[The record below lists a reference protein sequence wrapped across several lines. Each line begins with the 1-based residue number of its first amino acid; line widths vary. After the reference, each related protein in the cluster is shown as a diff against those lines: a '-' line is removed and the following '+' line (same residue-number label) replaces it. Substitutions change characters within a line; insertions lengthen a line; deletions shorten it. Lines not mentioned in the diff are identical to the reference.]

1 MTVEAIKKANIGG
14 ILVTVLNTNKRRLLD
29 DSKKEKKLSPNTDVN
44 KDNLQETY
52 PRNAGDIKANYE
64 MVVD

>member
-44 KDNLQETY
+44 KDN
-52 PRNAGDIKANYE
+52 
-64 MVVD
+64 